1 MMKAGPASTSSPP
14 AATDKKAAI
23 RAVGIISKPRR
34 EDIAR
39 VVPQLLEWLESHNL
53 QVFYDEETASCI
65 GPFGSPQGGERPG
78 AAPILSRLMKRE
90 QLPGS
95 VDLLI
100 VLGGDGTL
108 LATARSIGEHT
119 VPILPV
125 NLGGLGFLTSVTL
138 GELYPILEQVLEGKN
153 RISERVLLQAS
164 VTRDGKVVERYQALN
179 DAVLNKGALAR
190 IIDLDLHIDG
200 GFVCSYK
207 ADGLIISTP
216 TGSTAY
222 SLAAGGPIIYPLVEA
237 FVITP
242 ICPHTLTNR
251 PLVIPD
257 TASIEV
263 NFRAGEESVYL
274 TLDGQVGVELK
285 PGDRVSVTKL
295 RNKLRLVRPA
305 RKTYFEILHN
315 KLKWG
320 ER

>member
-1 MMKAGPASTSSPP
+1 MHP
-14 AATDKKAAI
+14 
-23 RAVGIISKPRR
+23 
-34 EDIAR
+34 
-39 VVPQLLEWLESHNL
+39 
-53 QVFYDEETASCI
+53 
-65 GPFGSPQGGERPG
+65 
-78 AAPILSRLMKRE
+78 RE
-90 QLPGS
+90 QLSGK

-108 LATARSIGEHT
+108 LAAVRSMAEHA

-138 GELYPILEQVLEGKN
+138 AELYPILEQVLAGKN
-153 RISERVLLQAS
+153 RISERVLLQAE
-164 VTRDGKVVERYQALN
+164 VLRGGKVVERQRALN

-190 IIDLDLHIDG
+190 MIDLDLHIDG
-200 GFVCSYK
+200 SYVCSYK

-222 SLAAGGPIIYPLVEA
+222 SLAAGGPIVYPVVEA

-251 PLVIPD
+251 PLVIPN
-257 TASIEV
+257 TSKIEV
-263 NFRAGEESVYL
+263 DFRAGDETVFL

-285 PGDRVSVTKL
+285 HDDRVVLTQAST
-295 RNKLRLVRPA
+295 KLRLVRPP
-305 RKTYFEILHN
+305 RKTYFEILRN